1 MRENDWT
8 AAAQIDTPTY
18 PPGYNDEMAHVVQQ
32 KKQLTARL
40 NRIRGQIDAVE
51 RALDNKDTECINVL
65 QLVAAARGAMSAL
78 MAELMAEHLMHHV
91 VEPEPDQDP
100 REAADELIS
109 IFKSYIK

>member
-1 MRENDWT
+1 
-8 AAAQIDTPTY
+8 
-18 PPGYNDEMAHVVQQ
+18 MAHVVQQ